1 MSSLFKALGEAI
13 GEGPEALS
21 RVLKGLTPNQAGA
34 VRRVLP
40 SAPARP
46 PVRAAAEETTQLR
59 LPLTQPGKGARAYSP
74 ARSATSRDVETVRL
88 SQQPRAADMP
98 SAPRG
103 ASGGQG
109 SLDYGT
115 ANSMGDLARRAADYY
130 GVPAEDLGR
139 ALAGPNGN
147 KVLSFL
153 EAGND
158 LPTAIRRSGGG
169 PIVPRGSAEL
179 YGPGGRL
186 VSSPGGDL
194 IDMRNIPVNV
204 QDMGRA
210 FGRPLNS
217 AEEIVTG
224 MRTRLGGSQMEAP
237 LNSAEE
243 LVTGLRNSAGGVQL
257 GDLSQLFTREN
268 LAKAALL
275 AGGAAGVG
283 AGISNYANMFQD
295 NAGGGSPVGGN
306 MPVQDRAVL
315 FGERDGTP
323 LGGATPGST
332 VPPAPTLPGPGQPG
346 SMLDPTRAGV
356 PIITGGTERDSA
368 RRAALSQYAPDE
380 ATADRALEP
389 KDPSQYRS
397 IEDYYAARQRYA
409 NAPSQRKE
417 LVNYARGLEA
427 AQAEQTAMQ
436 QWAAANPA
444 LVYELRRRQLANP
457 AANQQTGESVTTTQV
472 MTSLGSNN
480 TNNAVGNSIAVGEAS
495 VAPTQGAFELMD
507 ATRPL
512 VQPNLQRTEELIRRS
527 YYGY

>member
-21 RVLKGLTPNQAGA
+21 RVLRGLTPDQAGA

-46 PVRAAAEETTQLR
+46 AARPPVRAAEEATQLR
-59 LPLTQPGKGARAYSP
+59 IPYTQPGKGAQAYSFNK
-74 ARSATSRDVETVRL
+74 SAKSRDVETVRL
-88 SQQPRAADMP
+88 SQQPRAVDMP

-103 ASGGQG
+103 TSGGQG

-210 FGRPLNS
+210 FDR
-217 AEEIVTG
+217 
-224 MRTRLGGSQMEAP
+224 P

-243 LVTGLRNSAGGVQL
+243 LVTGLRNSAGGIQM

-275 AGGAAGVG
+275 AGGAAGAG

-389 KDPSQYRS
+389 KDPSQYKS

>member
-1 MSSLFKALGEAI
+1 
-13 GEGPEALS
+13 
-21 RVLKGLTPNQAGA
+21 
-34 VRRVLP
+34 
-40 SAPARP
+40 
-46 PVRAAAEETTQLR
+46 
-59 LPLTQPGKGARAYSP
+59 
-74 ARSATSRDVETVRL
+74 
-88 SQQPRAADMP
+88 
-98 SAPRG
+98 
-103 ASGGQG
+103 
-109 SLDYGT
+109 
-115 ANSMGDLARRAADYY
+115 
-130 GVPAEDLGR
+130 
-139 ALAGPNGN
+139 
-147 KVLSFL
+147 
-153 EAGND
+153 
-158 LPTAIRRSGGG
+158 
-169 PIVPRGSAEL
+169 
-179 YGPGGRL
+179 
-186 VSSPGGDL
+186 
-194 IDMRNIPVNV
+194 
-204 QDMGRA
+204 
-210 FGRPLNS
+210 
-217 AEEIVTG
+217 
-224 MRTRLGGSQMEAP
+224 
-237 LNSAEE
+237 
-243 LVTGLRNSAGGVQL
+243 
-257 GDLSQLFTREN
+257 
-268 LAKAALL
+268 
-275 AGGAAGVG
+275 
-283 AGISNYANMFQD
+283 MFQD